1 MSKKMQWKHMMI
13 WRMGDNEFMG
23 INKYNS
29 IGTNGRDEK

>member
-1 MSKKMQWKHMMI
+1 MVRCNGTHDDDLE
-13 WRMGDNEFMG
+13 MGDNEFMG